1 MASFFDQHP
10 PEIQDLLL
18 RCMRS
23 TKLFAKTFFPDEVS
37 SEFNVLHDYLFEV
50 IDHPTVKKKAIAA
63 PRGLG
68 KTTIAKIKTVKAIV
82 FRETNFIVYLS
93 NSETSAVEQTEHIKR
108 MLLENELIIK
118 LFGKVTFSDKGFKE
132 GFSKQSWVAYGDVYV
147 LPRGSGQ
154 QVRGKNWMGHR
165 PGLFIVDDLET
176 TEGVRSPD
184 QRLKLSDWFFSDL
197 MKSES
202 KFGER
207 AEFLY
212 IDTIKHQD
220 SLLQNLIDSPDWLK
234 VNTPDKVLAI
244 CDTSFNSYDPNYMT
258 TEEIKQE
265 YVNHCPL
272 NGRPDKT
279 DLFYME
285 YMNIPISLKD
295 AVFKSEYLRYFEE
308 RGSYLLVRNSVELVQ
323 SVNTTGRVL
332 ESVEKIPINELI
344 TVVIGDPAKTVKMH
358 SAESAIVVISVHR
371 KSHKIFIREPW
382 SDKVRPDDFYKE
394 LFRCVL
400 TYRARF
406 LAVEVTGL
414 NEYISQPIKN
424 YMKVNSIF
432 PIFIELHAKGDKD
445 IRISNALAPQ
455 YKMGY
460 IYHNKTNCAAIENQL
475 QWHPKSKLK
484 DLIDAESY
492 ITWLIDN
499 NYLYFES
506 EDDEDGEDEFFDLIE
521 DLDEDLETIIG
532 DDWQLV

>member
-18 RCMRS
+18 RCMKS
-23 TKLFAKTFFPDEVS
+23 TKLFAKTFFPDDVS
-37 SEFNVLHDYLFEV
+37 AEFNILHDKLFEV
-50 IDHPTVKKKAIAA
+50 IDHPVIKKKAAAA

-68 KTTIAKIKTVKAIV
+68 KTTIAKIRAVKAIV

-207 AEFLY
+207 AEFIY
-212 IDTIKHQD
+212 IDTVKHTD
-220 SLLQNLIDSPDWLK
+220 SLLQNLIDSDDWLK

-244 CDTSFNSYDPNYMT
+244 CDAAFNTYDPNYMT
-258 TEEIKQE
+258 TEEIKIE
-265 YVNHCPL
+265 YENHRGI
-272 NGRPDKT
+272 NGKKDKT

-295 AVFKSEYLRYFEE
+295 AVFKEEYLRYFEE
-308 RGSYLLVRNSVELVQ
+308 RGSYLLVRNSVELVHHM
-323 SVNTTGRVL
+323 NTQGRNL
-332 ESVEKIPINELI
+332 ESVEKIPVNELI

-358 SAESAIVVISVHR
+358 SAESAIIVCSVHR
-371 KSHKIFIREPW
+371 KSHKIFIREAW
-382 SDKVRPDDFYKE
+382 SDKVRPDKYYDE

-406 LAVEVTGL
+406 LAVEITGL
-414 NEYISQPIKN
+414 NEYISQPIKQQ
-424 YMKVNSIF
+424 MKLRSIF
-432 PIFIELHAKGDKD
+432 PIFIELNAKGDKD
-445 IRISNALAPQ
+445 LRISNALAPQ

-460 IYHNKTNCAAIENQL
+460 IYHNTTNCSELETQL
-475 QWHPKSKLK
+475 KWHPKSKLK

-506 EDDEDGEDEFFDLIE
+506 EEDDDGEDEFFDLIE
-521 DLDEDLETIIG
+521 DLDEDLESIIG
-532 DDWQLV
+532 PNYQLV